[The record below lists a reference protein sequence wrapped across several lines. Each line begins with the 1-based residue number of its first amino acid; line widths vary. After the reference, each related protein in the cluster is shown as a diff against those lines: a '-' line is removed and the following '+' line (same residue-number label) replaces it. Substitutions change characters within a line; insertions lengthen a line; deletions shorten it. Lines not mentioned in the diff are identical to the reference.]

1 MNERNPYEAPQT
13 PIVGTDSDSELAG
26 LGERLGAA
34 LIDVVLMMLIVLP
47 VMFVGGYFDMV
58 MEAAMRGQ
66 QVSLLEQV
74 KWGVIGTVIFYLVQ
88 GYPLSASGQTWGKR
102 ILKIKIVDLQGRKPS
117 FARLA
122 GLRYLP
128 MQLANLIPFVG
139 GLIALVNVLMIFRSD
154 RRCGHDLIAGTR
166 VVNAR

>member
-13 PIVGTDSDSELAG
+13 PIVGIDSDSELAG

-34 LIDVVLMMLIVLP
+34 LIDVVVMMLIVLP

-58 MEAAMRGQ
+58 MEAATRGQ

-88 GYPLSASGQTWGKR
+88 G
-102 ILKIKIVDLQGRKPS
+102 
-117 FARLA
+117 
-122 GLRYLP
+122 
-128 MQLANLIPFVG
+128 
-139 GLIALVNVLMIFRSD
+139 
-154 RRCGHDLIAGTR
+154 
-166 VVNAR
+166 

>member
-1 MNERNPYEAPQT
+1 M
-13 PIVGTDSDSELAG
+13 
-26 LGERLGAA
+26 
-34 LIDVVLMMLIVLP
+34 IDVVVMMLIVLP

-58 MEAAMRGQ
+58 MEAATRGQ

-128 MQLANLIPFVG
+128 MQFEATPFG
-139 GLIALVNVLMIFRSD
+139 GSSHWSM
-154 RRCGHDLIAGTR
+154 C
-166 VVNAR
+166 